1 MLEKLNIFF
10 NKKFMDEI
18 ILYFNLFLVDGLFWN
33 KCVLNFIWEFL
44 YLLKFYFII
53 KYILLYK
60 IYNIVM

>member
-33 KCVLNFIWEFL
+33 KCVLNFIWVRIFIFIEIL
-44 YLLKFYFII
+44 FYN
-53 KYILLYK
+53 KEYIV
-60 IYNIVM
+60 I